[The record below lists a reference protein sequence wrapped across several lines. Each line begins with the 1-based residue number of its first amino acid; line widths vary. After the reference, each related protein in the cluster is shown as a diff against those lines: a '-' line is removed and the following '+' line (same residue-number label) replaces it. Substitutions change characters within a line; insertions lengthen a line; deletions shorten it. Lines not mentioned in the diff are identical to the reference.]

1 MTTGST
7 GKRLAPLTSHV
18 ILPKPLLK
26 RIPKSYFDPDEP
38 GVLRILSDA
47 EWRGIGITQS
57 LGWEH
62 YEVHG
67 ASSRLTSSG
76 AAHSALPPRE
86 GLPGEVWT
94 AGQAFGCGQDQERA
108 GAGAGASTG
117 AGAGSSIVQ

>member
-67 ASSRLTSSG
+67 TSPYT
-76 AAHSALPPRE
+76 LP
-86 GLPGEVWT
+86 
-94 AGQAFGCGQDQERA
+94 
-108 GAGAGASTG
+108 
-117 AGAGSSIVQ
+117 

>member
-1 MTTGST
+1 M
-7 GKRLAPLTSHV
+7 

-67 ASSRLTSSG
+67 TSSQLTSTG

-86 GLPGEVWT
+86 GLPGKVRT
-94 AGQAFGCGQDQERA
+94 AGQAFGCGKDQECA